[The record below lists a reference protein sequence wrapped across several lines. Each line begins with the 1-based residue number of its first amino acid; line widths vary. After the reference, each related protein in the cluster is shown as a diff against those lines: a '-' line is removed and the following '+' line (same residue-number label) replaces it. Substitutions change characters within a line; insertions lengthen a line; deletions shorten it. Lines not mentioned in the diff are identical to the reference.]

1 MERRNGE
8 VRNGKDIQR
17 KSKREGEGVGGNE
30 GEGREK
36 QGRREGRGE

>member
-1 MERRNGE
+1 ME
-8 VRNGKDIQR
+8 KIF
-17 KSKREGEGVGGNE
+17 RESPRERERGVGGNE